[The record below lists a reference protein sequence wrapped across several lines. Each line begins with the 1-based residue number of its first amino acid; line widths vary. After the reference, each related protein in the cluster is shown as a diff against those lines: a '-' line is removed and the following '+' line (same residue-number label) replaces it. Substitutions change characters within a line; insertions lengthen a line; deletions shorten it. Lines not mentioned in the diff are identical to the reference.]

1 MITTDKV
8 TEIFCILDEFC
19 KNLDA
24 ELTKNLHIA
33 PIDEGYKRMR
43 NRKGQM
49 SKSEIMT
56 ILLCYHFGSFR
67 NFKHYYLFF
76 IKEIWQAT
84 SLRPCPTRVSWNSC
98 PACSST

>member
-8 TEIFCILDEFC
+8 TEIFCTLDEFC

-24 ELTKNLHIA
+24 ELTKSLHLT

-49 SKSEIMT
+49 TKSEIMT
-56 ILLCYHFGSFR
+56 ILALS
-67 NFKHYYLFF
+67 
-76 IKEIWQAT
+76 AT
-84 SLRPCPTRVSWNSC
+84 SSTIT
-98 PACSST
+98 SSSSRIKIRSIT